1 MIIFLVEVI
10 AYTYFDAEN
19 CQPCERQ
26 VANTRHR
33 ENVDKI
39 PCFKVCDC
47 ETPVS
52 RSSKILLKKIVFTV
66 ALSSVDKHKKYR
78 RFDKSMIYLSQS
90 LARQSV
96 FSSFLCHVCI

>member
-1 MIIFLVEVI
+1 MFQGVWLWNTCFQIKQNII
-10 AYTYFDAEN
+10 
-19 CQPCERQ
+19 
-26 VANTRHR
+26 
-33 ENVDKI
+33 K
-39 PCFKVCDC
+39 
-47 ETPVS
+47 
-52 RSSKILLKKIVFTV
+52 KKIVFTV